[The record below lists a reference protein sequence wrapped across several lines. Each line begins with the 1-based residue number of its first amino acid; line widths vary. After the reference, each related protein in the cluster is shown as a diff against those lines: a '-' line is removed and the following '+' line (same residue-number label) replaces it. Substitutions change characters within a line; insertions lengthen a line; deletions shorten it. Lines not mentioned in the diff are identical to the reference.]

1 VGERRRLP
9 LSSTSYIEEEQTT
22 QRKSTKGQTTY
33 LGVRISILLLSTI
46 FSDFGA
52 ISTVWYSLFLISLVA
67 DVIDVWFAI

>member
-33 LGVRISILLLSTI
+33 LGVRISISNKMFKKI
-46 FSDFGA
+46 NEIIDA
-52 ISTVWYSLFLISLVA
+52 NMDTVKNN
-67 DVIDVWFAI
+67 